1 MYKKSKQIILSLVI
15 ATCSCGNLFAQ
26 EIPDAGAFLP
36 GPPEETSVEY
46 IKDYLQYAWGKTM
59 RSTALGRQAET
70 DFNALSPYFLDVFSK
85 AINVPMSSI
94 ETPYIAELFD
104 YCMEYGNKSIRQAK
118 SSFPFFRRPFARF
131 DETSLIPSQE
141 EAYINE
147 SSFPSRE
154 ALMGWMYALLLTEIC
169 PDKQNEILQCGY
181 QFGQASVITG
191 YHWDSDVQAARLL
204 ASALIVRLH
213 NHTGVKAMITSA
225 KAEYAKKTGINYVSP
240 GLTEE
245 SHQYYSNEDLPDAV
259 KYLPAPPDT
268 VSAIATT
275 DLSKFI
281 EGKDIR
287 STSEGQT
294 AIDDVNDKP
303 YYFMQIY
310 SSAFGRT
317 LSETA
322 TPQLYE
328 LFSNMSSM
336 GDGATRSC
344 KDYYQRPRP
353 FRQLN
358 EATSYP
364 PAENIKKNTGSYPS
378 GHASSSWLYAL
389 VLSEL
394 NPDAEEALLARAYQY
409 GQGRV
414 ITGYL
419 WQSDVEAG
427 RLVGSAVYARLH
439 NSEEF
444 LKQMESVRKELNA
457 SGVRS
462 VKTTNNADEDI
473 YTLGGVKLATEPSLK
488 GVYIQGNK
496 KVAH

>member
-1 MYKKSKQIILSLVI
+1 MYKKSKQYILSLVI
-15 ATCSCGNLFAQ
+15 ATISCGNLFAQ

-59 RSTALGRQAET
+59 RGTELGKQAES
-70 DFNALSPYFLDVFSK
+70 DFNALSPYFLDAFSK
-85 AINVPMSSI
+85 AIGVPLSSTD
-94 ETPYIAELFD
+94 TPYIAELFD
-104 YCMEYGNKSIRQAK
+104 YCMEYGNKSIKQAK

-141 EAYINE
+141 ADYINE

-169 PDKQNEILQCGY
+169 PDKQNEILNCGY

-204 ASALIVRLH
+204 ASALVVRLY
-213 NHTGVKAMITSA
+213 NHTGVKSMITSA
-225 KAEYAKKTGINYVSP
+225 KAEYAKKTGITYVSP

-245 SHQYYSNEDLPDAV
+245 THQYYSNEDLPDAV

-268 VSAIATT
+268 VSAIAAT
-275 DLSKFI
+275 DMSKFI

-287 STSEGQT
+287 ATDEGQT

-303 YYFMQIY
+303 YYFLQIY

-344 KDYYQRPRP
+344 KDYYMRPRP

-444 LKQMESVRKELNA
+444 LKQMERVKQELNGT
-457 SGVRS
+457 GVRS
-462 VKTTNNADEDI
+462 ISADDATSEDI
-473 YTLGGVKLATEPSLK
+473 YTLGGVRLSSEPAQR

-496 KVAH
+496 KVTH

>member
-1 MYKKSKQIILSLVI
+1 MYKKSKQFILSMVI
-15 ATCSCGNLFAQ
+15 ATGCCGNLFAQ
-26 EIPDAGAFLP
+26 DIPDAGAFLP
-36 GPPEETSVEY
+36 GPPEENTVEY

-59 RSTALGRQAET
+59 RNTSLGQQAET
-70 DFNALSPYFLDVFSK
+70 DFNAQSSYFLNAFSK
-85 AINVPMSSI
+85 AIGVTLSSI
-94 ETPYIAELFD
+94 ETPYIAEIFD
-104 YCMEYGNKSIRQAK
+104 YCMEYGNKSIQQAK

-131 DETSLIPSQE
+131 EETSLIPLE
-141 EAYINE
+141 ESNYVNE

-181 QFGQASVITG
+181 QFGQASVVTG

-204 ASALIVRLH
+204 ASALTVSLH
-213 NHTGVKAMITSA
+213 NHTGVYSMIKSA
-225 KAEYAKKTGINYVSP
+225 KAEYAQKTGYSYVSP

-245 SHQYYSNEDLPDAV
+245 THQYYSDEDLPDAV
-259 KYLPAPPDT
+259 KYLSAPPDT
-268 VSAIATT
+268 VSAIEAT
-275 DLSKFI
+275 DISKFI
-281 EGKDIR
+281 EGKNLRLTD
-287 STSEGQT
+287 EGQT
-294 AIDDVNDKP
+294 AIDDVTDKP
-303 YYFMQIY
+303 YYLLEIF

-328 LFSNMSSM
+328 LFNNISVM
-336 GDGATRSC
+336 GDGATHSC
-344 KDYYQRPRP
+344 KNFYMRPRP

-358 EATSYP
+358 EATAYP

-378 GHASSSWLYAL
+378 GHASTGWLYAL

-414 ITGYL
+414 ITGYV

-444 LKQMESVRKELNA
+444 LKQMERVRAELN
-457 SGVRS
+457 STGVRAVTATDDAS
-462 VKTTNNADEDI
+462 DDI
-473 YTLGGVKLATEPSLK
+473 YTLGGVRLATEPTQK

-496 KVAH
+496 KVTH

>member
-1 MYKKSKQIILSLVI
+1 MYKKTKQFILSLVI
-15 ATCSCGNLFAQ
+15 ATSSCGNLFAQ

-59 RSTALGRQAET
+59 RGTELGKQAES
-70 DFNALSPYFLDVFSK
+70 DFNALSPYFLDAFSK
-85 AINVPMSSI
+85 AIGVPLSST

-104 YCMEYGNKSIRQAK
+104 YCMEYGNKSIKQAK

-141 EAYINE
+141 ADYINE

-169 PDKQNEILQCGY
+169 PDKQNEILNCGY

-204 ASALIVRLH
+204 ASALVVRLYNH
-213 NHTGVKAMITSA
+213 NGVKSMIASA
-225 KAEYAKKTGINYVSP
+225 KGEYAKKTGITYVSP
-240 GLTEE
+240 GLTDET
-245 SHQYYSNEDLPDAV
+245 HQYYSNEDLPDAV

-281 EGKDIR
+281 EGKNIR
-287 STSEGQT
+287 TTSEGQT

-322 TPQLYE
+322 TPQLFE

-444 LKQMESVRKELNA
+444 LKQLERVRQELNA

-462 VKTTNNADEDI
+462 VKAANNADNDI
-473 YTLGGVKLATEPSLK
+473 FTLGGVKLATEPLQK

-496 KVAH
+496 KVTR

>member
-457 SGVRS
+457 SGVHS
-462 VKTTNNADEDI
+462 VKTTNNDDEDI
-473 YTLGGVKLATEPSLK
+473 YTLGGVKLATEPSHK

>member
-1 MYKKSKQIILSLVI
+1 MYKKSKQFILSLVI
-15 ATCSCGNLFAQ
+15 ATGCCGNLFAQ

-36 GPPEETSVEY
+36 GPPEENTVEY

-59 RSTALGRQAET
+59 RTTALGQQAET
-70 DFNALSPYFLDVFSK
+70 DFNAQSAYFLDAFSK
-85 AINVPMSSI
+85 AIGVTLSST
-94 ETPYIAELFD
+94 ETPYIAEIFD
-104 YCMEYGNKSIRQAK
+104 YCMEYGNKSVQQAK

-131 DETSLIPSQE
+131 EETSLIPQQE
-141 EAYINE
+141 SNYVNE

-204 ASALIVRLH
+204 ASALTVRLH
-213 NHTGVKAMITSA
+213 NHTGVYGMINSA
-225 KAEYAKKTGINYVSP
+225 KAEYAQKTGITYVSP

-245 SHQYYSNEDLPDAV
+245 THQYYSNEDLPDAV

-268 VSAIATT
+268 VSAMAAT
-275 DLSKFI
+275 DISKFI
-281 EGKDIR
+281 EGKGLRTTD
-287 STSEGQT
+287 EGQT
-294 AIDDVNDKP
+294 AIDDVTDKP
-303 YYFMQIY
+303 YYFLEIF

-322 TPQLYE
+322 TPKLYE
-328 LFSNMSSM
+328 LFNNMSVM

-344 KDYYQRPRP
+344 KEYYKRPRP

-358 EATSYP
+358 EATAYP

-378 GHASSSWLYAL
+378 GHASSGWLYAL

-394 NPDAEEALLARAYQY
+394 NPDAEEALLARAY
-409 GQGRV
+409 QGRV

-439 NSEEF
+439 NSEAF
-444 LKQMESVRKELNA
+444 LKQMELVRAELN
-457 SGVRS
+457 STGVRAVTATDDAS
-462 VKTTNNADEDI
+462 DDI
-473 YTLGGVKLATEPSLK
+473 YTLGGVRLATEPTQK

-496 KVAH
+496 KVTH